1 MGESFLEGGPP
12 ALRAPLARRV
22 RRSPTLQGSL
32 STRYEHPRPR
42 PPRAALAPC
51 SEAGFPRSL
60 FRPLRPVPSP
70 CGGFRRNLT
79 PRCSV
84 FGTPRDSILRGGKMK
99 SQLLRAGLPAP
110 ASGPTSG
117 GGVLRASFGY
127 PYALDSQRPRRG
139 PPRGALSAVGPPVA
153 NRRELRICKRRR
165 HRAKIRDSQRL
176 EKPVTALNGPPARPR

>member
-1 MGESFLEGGPP
+1 MDESFLEGSPP

-51 SEAGFPRSL
+51 YEAAFPRSP

-70 CGGFRRNLT
+70 CGGLRRSLA
-79 PRCSV
+79 PRCSG
-84 FGTPRDSILRGGKMK
+84 FGAPQGSILRGGKMK
-99 SQLLRAGLPAP
+99 KPLLRAGLPAP

-127 PYALDSQRPRRG
+127 PYAQGSQRPRRG
-139 PPRGALSAVGPPVA
+139 PPRGALSAVGLPGA
-153 NRRELRICKRRR
+153 NRRELRICERRR
-165 HRAKIRDSQRL
+165 PRAKIRDSQRL
-176 EKPVTALNGPPARPR
+176 RYSYTDLNGPPSRPR